1 MRARGL
7 TPAAATTVGAGG
19 TLPRVALKH
28 IVETGKPTGP
38 GWRHVRPPAP
48 VEVDLQA
55 LFPLPPHHELEPIPD
70 GLDLRRTVVGRL
82 SIWGRAAEGDWWG
95 LVTYPTTP
103 AAIGSDTAAAAEAV
117 SHWVPGHL
125 VRPVGD
131 SFTGPQPP
139 F

>member
-1 MRARGL
+1 VW
-7 TPAAATTVGAGG
+7 PS
-19 TLPRVALKH
+19 KH
-28 IVETGKPTGP
+28 IVKTGKTH
-38 GWRHVRPPAP
+38 RTR
-48 VEVDLQA
+48 
-55 LFPLPPHHELEPIPD
+55 
-70 GLDLRRTVVGRL
+70 LR
-82 SIWGRAAEGDWWG
+82 IWGRAAEGDWWG